1 MMRPCIT
8 VDATVEIIHAAK
20 GRAMKLDGQQPH
32 ILVVNDSP
40 EILALKRE
48 IFEEEGFQVST
59 RINRDVDL
67 DEIIRIGPNLV
78 ILDYSNEAESALLGQ
93 LRTHPRTAS
102 IPIVLCTGA
111 IREIEEIRPQIEAM
125 GVGVV
130 YKPFDIEDLVG
141 VVREALDMGPERQEI
156 PPPGAA

>member
-1 MMRPCIT
+1 
-8 VDATVEIIHAAK
+8 
-20 GRAMKLDGQQPH
+20 MKLDGQQPH

-67 DEIIRIGPNLV
+67 DEIVRIGPNLV
-78 ILDYSNEAESALLGQ
+78 ILDYSDEAESALLGQ
-93 LRTHPRTAS
+93 LRGDPRTAS

-111 IREIEEIRPQIEAM
+111 IRKVEEIRPQIEAM
-125 GVGVV
+125 GVRVV

-141 VVREALDMGPERQEI
+141 VVREALDMDSERQET

>member
-1 MMRPCIT
+1 
-8 VDATVEIIHAAK
+8 
-20 GRAMKLDGQQPH
+20 MKLDGQQPH

-67 DEIIRIGPNLV
+67 DEIVRIGPNLV
-78 ILDYSNEAESALLGQ
+78 ILDYSDEAESALLGQ
-93 LRTHPRTAS
+93 LRGDLRTAS

-111 IREIEEIRPQIEAM
+111 IRKVEEIRPQIEAM
-125 GVGVV
+125 GVRVV

-141 VVREALDMGPERQEI
+141 VVREALDMDSERQES